1 MLSMELYA
9 LASLALVAGV
19 VSFTSPCC
27 LPLLPGYV
35 SYVSGL
41 AQPMPGT
48 GGDTSTR
55 TGSRRRVLTGAV
67 LFVAGF
73 TIVFTALGVTASA
86 LGLLL
91 VQNLRFINVVGGA
104 FVVLMGLTMVGLVRV
119 PVLQR
124 RLALDTSRFSR
135 GPASALP
142 LGAAFAFG
150 WTPCVGPVLSAI
162 LATAATTATLTRGAV
177 LLVAYSLGLGI
188 PFLLLAVQMVRGR
201 RRPAWLA
208 RNSRRIEV
216 FGGVLLVLMG
226 LALAT
231 GSWTTLMSQFLA
243 VYARLGWPPI

>member
-1 MLSMELYA
+1 MELYA
-9 LASLALVAGV
+9 LVSLALVAGV

-27 LPLLPGYV
+27 LPLLPGYL

-41 AQPMPGT
+41 AQPMP
-48 GGDTSTR
+48 R
-55 TGSRRRVLTGAV
+55 TGDDTVARGSARRRVLTGAV
-67 LFVAGF
+67 LFVLGF
-73 TIVFTALGVTASA
+73 TVVFTALGASAAA

-91 VQNLRFINVVGGA
+91 IQNKAVINVAGGA
-104 FVVLMGLTMVGLVRV
+104 FVIFMGLTMIGVVRV
-119 PVLQR
+119 PLLHR
-124 RLALDTSRFSR
+124 RVAFDTSRLGR

-150 WTPCVGPVLSAI
+150 WTPCVGPVLTAI

-177 LLVAYSLGLGI
+177 LLAAYSLGLGI
-188 PFLLLAVQMVRGR
+188 PFLLLAVGMVRGK

-216 FGGVLLVLMG
+216 IGGVLLVAMG
-226 LALAT
+226 IALAT
-231 GSWTTLMSQFLA
+231 GSWNRLMSQFLA

>member
-1 MLSMELYA
+1 MELYA
-9 LASLALVAGV
+9 LVSLALVAGV

-41 AQPMPGT
+41 AQPVPAA
-48 GGDTSTR
+48 GGDLVTR
-55 TGSRRRVLTGAV
+55 TRTRRRVLTGAA

-73 TIVFTALGVTASA
+73 TLVFTALGASAAA

-91 VQNLRFINVVGGA
+91 VQNKAVINVVGGA
-104 FVVLMGLTMVGLVRV
+104 FVVFMGLTMTGVLRV
-119 PVLQR
+119 PLLQR
-124 RLALDTSRFSR
+124 RVAFEPSRLAR
-135 GPASALP
+135 GPAGALP

-150 WTPCVGPVLSAI
+150 WTPCVGPVLTAI

-177 LLVAYSLGLGI
+177 LLAAYSLGLGI
-188 PFLLLAVQMVRGR
+188 PFLLLAFGIARGK

-216 FGGVLLVLMG
+216 VGGILLVAMG
-226 LALAT
+226 IALAT
-231 GSWTTLMSQFLA
+231 GGWTRLMSQFLA
-243 VYARLGWPPI
+243 LYAKLGWPPI